1 MVGGVVE
8 ILVGNEQ
15 LSLELVIRLLSY
27 INGQTQIVFWPEDVP
42 ISGVCYG
49 WRTPVLYVAG
59 VVEGANASE
68 LGETLTALCS
78 SAEWSRAARTCNG
91 SPVVLGPCSFRA
103 GRAQLDGFEYTIIL
117 YHRHSA
123 SSLRFYTLEGALSD
137 TETPPAN
144 HILRTAAFATSL
156 EHDFTNRIH
165 GQPGGISGVVINQFN
180 AAKTF
185 EGMLQNESPS
195 NLNPLPAEFST
206 YILDALDAALYVLR
220 NAHVKCDEGCVPRS
234 LASLKEISSTIQQLD
249 ARAAQ
254 LAFLT
259 REAIALRRPDTG
271 AVSPFSTRYTNFFN
285 TVWLILN
292 DLVLG
297 IGVGSFLC
305 ENHAAFAG
313 MLGRFGEVHA
323 RCFLLRRAFAR
334 LLCFRL
340 VFDSPSL
347 ITILVSWVCGALRW
361 LDAWPAGLKLNT
373 ELSRFYAH
381 AIGDLVGVWGHLLT
395 HLAPALPAL
404 IYGFGLLSACG
415 GLTTVLALLSDLL
428 ALASLHLQACYAVSW
443 VLYERGLYMAGGLE
457 RLFRG
462 RRYNV
467 LCRRTD
473 SWEYDTDQLL
483 FGTILFTLLAFLFPT
498 VLAYYA
504 LFALMRVATI
514 LLNACLEMQLAFM
527 NHFPLFAL
535 MLRAKDPWRLPD
547 GIYFSVEYPT
557 ACAAPHLVVKSR
569 PVPFSSIFFQYIHL
583 GSRLAAYYNPLRL
596 LWCVLRGE
604 YLTKIPRYEMRYNGL
619 LS

>member
-1 MVGGVVE
+1 MA
-8 ILVGNEQ
+8 
-15 LSLELVIRLLSY
+15 
-27 INGQTQIVFWPEDVP
+27 QTQTVFWPKDVP

-49 WRTPVLYVAG
+49 WRTPVLCVAV
-59 VVEGANASE
+59 VVEGTNASE

-78 SAEWSRAARTCNG
+78 SAEWSRAAQTCNG

-123 SSLRFYTLEGALSD
+123 SSLRFYALEGALSD

-185 EGMLQNESPS
+185 QGMLQNESPS
-195 NLNPLPAEFST
+195 NLNPLPAELST
-206 YILDALDAALYVLR
+206 YILDALDAALHVLR

-271 AVSPFSTRYTNFFN
+271 AVSPFSARYTNFFN

-297 IGVGSFLC
+297 VGVGSFLC
-305 ENHAAFAG
+305 ENHAALAG
-313 MLGRFGEVHA
+313 MLGRFGE
-323 RCFLLRRAFAR
+323 
-334 LLCFRL
+334 
-340 VFDSPSL
+340 
-347 ITILVSWVCGALRW
+347 TILVSWVCGALRW

-404 IYGFGLLSACG
+404 IYGFGLPSACG
-415 GLTTVLALLSDLL
+415 GLTTLLALLSDLL

-443 VLYERGLYMAGGLE
+443 VLYERGLYMAGGLG

-467 LCRRTD
+467 LRRRTD

-527 NHFPLFAL
+527 NPFPLFAL
-535 MLRAKDPWRLPD
+535 MLRAKDPWRLP
-547 GIYFSVEYPT
+547 GEIYFSVEYPT